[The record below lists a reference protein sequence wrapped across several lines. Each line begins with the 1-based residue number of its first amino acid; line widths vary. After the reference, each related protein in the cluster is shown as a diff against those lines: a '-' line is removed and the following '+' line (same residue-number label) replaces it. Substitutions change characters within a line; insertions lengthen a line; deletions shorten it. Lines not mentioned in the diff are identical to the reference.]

1 MICHGH
7 SLIAFA
13 SELQEEHNNTYMLAA
28 VLIFTSSN
36 ILFDKSNIIL
46 WNNNLACMDA
56 RNW

>member
-7 SLIAFA
+7 SLIAFT